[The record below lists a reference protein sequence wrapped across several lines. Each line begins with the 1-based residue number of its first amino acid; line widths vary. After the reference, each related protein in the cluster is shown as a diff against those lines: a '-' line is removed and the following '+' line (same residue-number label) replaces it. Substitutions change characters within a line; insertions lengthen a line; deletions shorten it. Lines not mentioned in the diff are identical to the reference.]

1 MLPPDIGPE
10 EHIAQAKL
18 LQHPF
23 LETPPLERDL
33 RFAVRAYGQLGP
45 AVPKARRERLE
56 LLKKVAKA
64 TAEVDTWLLS
74 RRHVAVEGAPGLRP
88 FFAAF
93 CVVLL
98 EWPDVELPTALL
110 KGFPLT
116 RRIAE
121 SGVFRPVEPKPVG
134 HKVTLEPG

>member
-1 MLPPDIGPE
+1 MLVS
-10 EHIAQAKL
+10 L
-18 LQHPF
+18 L
-23 LETPPLERDL
+23 LLSL
-33 RFAVRAYGQLGP
+33 LSLLLLLLLL
-45 AVPKARRERLE
+45 LE

-64 TAEVDTWLLS
+64 AAKVDTWLLS

-98 EWPDVELPTALL
+98 EWPDVELPMALPE
-110 KGFPLT
+110 GFELT
-116 RRIAE
+116 RSIAE

-134 HKVTLEPG
+134 HKVTLEPGEPCWAQRRRRS